1 MNSRVSR
8 LPPDFFFGSIN
19 GHFSIPEAVSAYE
32 WVDVSSISTSR
43 IGVSSHTELP
53 SSTIQ
58 AHWLGVNRSKSFEMI
73 YFTIS
78 DLCRRDRTDSDSA
91 VNYILHTP
99 ELWMSWHLALAFNS
113 VLSLCYSLPQLTQ
126 DQNTSLYV
134 NWVFVFFVLMI
145 RYKTNYRK
153 RVKLLSW
160 RKPGW
165 WIIETKRSSHVI
177 SFLSSTSSSRTRRLQ
192 STFPLQFSR
201 VSNDQKPVEFGQLA
215 VSRGHIGLHG

>member
-1 MNSRVSR
+1 MSWR
-8 LPPDFFFGSIN
+8 LIDQHISDRGVLSHGASIFDN
-19 GHFSIPEAVSAYE
+19 T
-32 WVDVSSISTSR
+32 SSLTRGKPIR
-43 IGVSSHTELP
+43 IIRDDLFHNFRFVPQGQDWFWFCSELYSSH
-53 SSTIQ
+53 S
-58 AHWLGVNRSKSFEMI
+58 
-73 YFTIS
+73 
-78 DLCRRDRTDSDSA
+78 RTMD
-91 VNYILHTP
+91 V
-99 ELWMSWHLALAFNS
+99 LAFNS

-145 RYKTNYRK
+145 RYKTNYRNW
-153 RVKLLSW
+153 VKLLSW

-165 WIIETKRSSHVI
+165 WIIETKRSSHAI